1 MRDLILTKPLKRGD
15 KKGQVRLI
23 QEWLSLRDEQVAID
37 DDFGPATEAAV
48 KSFQEGH
55 GLHANGIVDNDTFA
69 HLIAPM
75 TDALKP
81 ITSNGSEALGE
92 LVVANANQHL
102 AQHPR
107 EVGGQNCGPWVRLY
121 MAGNEGQQWAW
132 CAGFTCFCLKQAC
145 ALKGVPLPITPSFS
159 CDILASS
166 AKGSNRF
173 VTKDKAGPGSF
184 FLVRNTATDWI
195 HTGIVVDTYAEIF
208 RSIEGNT
215 NDEGSREG
223 YEVCARVRG
232 YKKMDFVKI

>member
-1 MRDLILTKPLKRGD
+1 MSDLILTKPLKRGD

-37 DDFGPATEAAV
+37 GDFGPATEAAV
-48 KSFQEGH
+48 KSFQNGQ
-55 GLHANGIVDNDTFA
+55 GLTANGIVDNATFA
-69 HLIAPM
+69 HLISPM
-75 TDALKP
+75 TDVLKP
-81 ITSNGSEALGE
+81 ITSTGGETLGE
-92 LVVANANQHL
+92 LVVAYAKQHL

-107 EVGGQNCGPWVRLY
+107 EVGGQNRGPWVRLY
-121 MAGNEGQQWAW
+121 MEGNEGQQWAW

-145 ALKGVPLPITPSFS
+145 ELKGVPLPINPSFS
-159 CDILASS
+159 CDSLASS
-166 AKGSNRF
+166 AKVNNRF

-184 FLVRNTATDWI
+184 FLVRNTATDWT
-195 HTGIVVDTYAEIF
+195 HTGIVIESYAEIF

-223 YEVCARVRG
+223 YEVCARTRG